1 MRNSLGTL
9 SDLAI
14 VVADAA
20 GGLFGSG
27 GIYAGC
33 IQDAVGNFAKKG
45 LTFWSR
51 DVFVALFMIL
61 LTRRSTPKYVVS

>member
-1 MRNSLGTL
+1 MHSSLGTL

-14 VVADAA
+14 VVADAV

-51 DVFVALFMIL
+51 DVFVTLFMIL
-61 LTRRSTPKYVVS
+61 LNRRSTPKFLAN